1 MLVFFYFESGFFFF
15 KRRAAMLTMQERW
28 LVPPRPL
35 VTYLW
40 LLIQL
45 WYHGGSQTGRFVA
58 CVIVNFF
65 LCTGG
70 TTMKISGQAILDMQ
84 NHVIG
89 IVGEVYRR
97 CTVSTRTH
105 LVVCPFHEGD
115 LGNGSI

>member
-1 MLVFFYFESGFFFF
+1 MLVLFCEKSEGKKK
-15 KRRAAMLTMQERW
+15 KRRAAMLTMQERG
-28 LVPPRPL
+28 LVPPRPP

-97 CTVSTRTH
+97 CTVSTRTR
-105 LVVCPFHEGD
+105 LAVCRYQEAD
-115 LGNGSI
+115 LPDGPI